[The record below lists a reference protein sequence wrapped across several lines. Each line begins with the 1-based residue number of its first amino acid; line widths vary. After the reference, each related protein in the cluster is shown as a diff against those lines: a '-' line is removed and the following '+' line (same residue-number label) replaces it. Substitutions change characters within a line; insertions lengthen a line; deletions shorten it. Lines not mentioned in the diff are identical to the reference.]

1 MSLFGDKCARC
12 GTRTKQSYND
22 VPTCAPCQQE
32 IEVRLKAEHE
42 TPRTCPADGETMEK
56 DVAHMIVIDRCPK
69 CHGVWLDAGELEQV
83 SDDIAMHAIN
93 AMARSVPYPG

>member
-1 MSLFGDKCARC
+1 
-12 GTRTKQSYND
+12 
-22 VPTCAPCQQE
+22 
-32 IEVRLKAEHE
+32 
-42 TPRTCPADGETMEK
+42 MEK